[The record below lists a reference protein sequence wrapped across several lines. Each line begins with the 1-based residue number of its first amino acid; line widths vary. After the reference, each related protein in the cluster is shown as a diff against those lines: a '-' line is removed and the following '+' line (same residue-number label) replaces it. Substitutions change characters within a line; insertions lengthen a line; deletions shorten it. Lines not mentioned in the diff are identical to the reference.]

1 MSWTEGINTTASGSG
16 RVDDI
21 EGHLQGEIRGPTK
34 LVKMRGDAMRWT
46 GSPKGENEG
55 CSRVNGARGERCDI
69 DNVRSVGHSTR
80 TGRIESIILS
90 RRLDAIR
97 DSRIASQMA
106 FGTLP
111 GHVRHQRFAAGAFPR
126 RLRAWRERNNLS
138 QSEAA
143 LKLQISKRTLQE
155 WEQGRA
161 APRGFARTAIEKAI
175 HA

>member
-1 MSWTEGINTTASGSG
+1 
-16 RVDDI
+16 
-21 EGHLQGEIRGPTK
+21 
-34 LVKMRGDAMRWT
+34 MRWT
-46 GSPKGENEG
+46 GSPKGENAG

-69 DNVRSVGHSTR
+69 DNVRSVGHSPR
-80 TGRIESIILS
+80 TGRIEPIILS

>member
-1 MSWTEGINTTASGSG
+1 MDGQPE
-16 RVDDI
+16 
-21 EGHLQGEIRGPTK
+21 
-34 LVKMRGDAMRWT
+34 
-46 GSPKGENEG
+46 GENA
-55 CSRVNGARGERCDI
+55 V
-69 DNVRSVGHSTR
+69 
-80 TGRIESIILS
+80 ESINFPAALILYVIHVWH
-90 RRLDAIR
+90 LN
-97 DSRIASQMA
+97 MA

-126 RLRAWRERNNLS
+126 RLRVWRERNNLS

-161 APRGFARTAIEKAI
+161 APRGFARTALEKTI